1 MCGNDRGETLAA
13 TRGPPPQLYTEMHV
27 RPVPVATPTILA
39 IESSCDDTGA
49 AVWRGGRLASNV
61 VASQLQH
68 AATGGVVPEVASRAH
83 QHTIVPVVEEALRRA
98 DATPTDLDAVA
109 VTRGPGLMGS
119 LVVGVAFAKAYA
131 AALAVPLVEVNHMRA
146 HVLAHFATDDPPAFP
161 FLCLTVS
168 GGHTQL
174 LIVRGPADFEEIGR
188 TLDDAAGEAFDKS
201 GKLLG
206 LPYPAGPHID
216 RLARE
221 GTPVY
226 AFAKPNMPG
235 LDFSY
240 SGLKTSVLYFLRD
253 RKAEDE
259 RFVED
264 HLADLCASVQAAIVE
279 SLLVKVREALAQTG
293 LRRLALAGGVSA
305 NSGLRAGAR
314 VLAEELA
321 VRLYLTP
328 IALATDNAGMI
339 AAAAHFA
346 YAQRRF
352 AADDL
357 APAARLPVDHDE
369 RDRDE
374 RKDDERDRVA
384 AAGSQPAQ

>member
-1 MCGNDRGETLAA
+1 M
-13 TRGPPPQLYTEMHV
+13 
-27 RPVPVATPTILA
+27 VADPTILA

-49 AVWRGGRLASNV
+49 ALWRGGRLRSNV

-68 AATGGVVPEVASRAH
+68 AATGGIVPEVASRAH
-83 QHTIVPVVEEALRRA
+83 QHTIVPVVAEALRIGGSA
-98 DATPTDLDAVA
+98 PEQLDAVA

-131 AALAVPLVEVNHMRA
+131 AALDVPLVEVNHMEA

-174 LIVRGPADFEEIGR
+174 LIVRGPFAYEEIGR

-206 LPYPAGPHID
+206 LPYPAGPHVD
-216 RLARE
+216 RYARE
-221 GTPVY
+221 GEPVY

-240 SGLKTSVLYFLRD
+240 SGLKTSILYFLRD
-253 RKAEDE
+253 RLAEDPN
-259 RFVED
+259 FIED
-264 HLADLCASVQAAIVE
+264 HLPDLCASVQAAIVE
-279 SLLVKVREALAQTG
+279 TLLVKVREALEQTG

-305 NSGLRAGAR
+305 NSSLRSGAQALCR
-314 VLAEELA
+314 ELGIP
-321 VRLYLTP
+321 LHLTP

-346 YAQRRF
+346 YAAGRF
-352 AADDL
+352 ADDDL
-357 APAARLPVDHDE
+357 APAARLAVGE
-369 RDRDE
+369 GRGR
-374 RKDDERDRVA
+374 
-384 AAGSQPAQ
+384 